1 MDASD
6 DWLPR
11 RIMDRIAEAMAD
23 TPVVCLLGP
32 RQSGKSSLVK
42 RAFPKRTYYSFD
54 DTGLQATAQHD
65 PAGFVASLPESVT
78 LDEVHRVPEVLPA
91 IKMAVDENRR
101 PGRFLLT
108 GSANLLLLPSV
119 SESLAG
125 RIEIVRL
132 HPLTEAEK
140 ERKPGRLVVNFLEG
154 NIRARIGPSAP
165 DASDLINRILR
176 GGYPEAMRRP
186 NMTRVRQWHREYLDA
201 LIEKDARDVANLRN
215 LDHLSRLMTLLS
227 TQTATLLAI
236 ETVAKHLAIRRETVQ
251 NNLAALERLFLVR
264 RLPAWHVNEARRLVK
279 APKVHVVDS
288 GLAATLSELQAE
300 DWTKRRDRFS
310 HLVESFVVQQLIAQA
325 QWTDSNPQ
333 FWHYRDRNKFEVDVV
348 MTRGRKTWG
357 VEVKASAKVT
367 PADGAG
373 LRRLAEQC
381 GKDFQGGMILYVGA
395 STIRTVDPRTMAV
408 PISELWTS

>member
-1 MDASD
+1 MDAPD

-65 PAGFVASLPESVT
+65 PAGFVASLPENVT

-91 IKMAVDENRR
+91 IKMAVDEDRR

-140 ERKPGRLVVNFLEG
+140 ERKAGRLVVNFLDG

-251 NNLAALERLFLVR
+251 NNLAALERL
-264 RLPAWHVNEARRLVK
+264 
-279 APKVHVVDS
+279 D
-288 GLAATLSELQAE
+288 
-300 DWTKRRDRFS
+300 
-310 HLVESFVVQQLIAQA
+310 VVQ
-325 QWTDSNPQ
+325 N
-333 FWHYRDRNKFEVDVV
+333 
-348 MTRGRKTWG
+348 
-357 VEVKASAKVT
+357 
-367 PADGAG
+367 
-373 LRRLAEQC
+373 
-381 GKDFQGGMILYVGA
+381 
-395 STIRTVDPRTMAV
+395 
-408 PISELWTS
+408 